1 MRVNCYN
8 ATECPLSEIFVGD
21 TFYLNSTLCIKVL
34 PDNVDVFA
42 TQQDRCF
49 VVELEKGILK
59 SVKADAPVIKAE
71 TEVVT
76 HYDTCEA
83 TPEF

>member
-8 ATECPLSEIFVGD
+8 ATACPLQDILVGD
-21 TFYLNSTLCIKVL
+21 TFYLNNELCIKVA
-34 PDNVDVFA
+34 PNNVDVFA
-42 TQQDRCF
+42 TEQDRCF
-49 VVELEKGILK
+49 VVELSRGILK

-76 HYDTCEA
+76 HYDTCEG